1 MGEEKTTKEETIN
14 AIDFTK
20 NLNEE
25 YKKLFDE
32 FPAEE
37 IFPLENIEFA
47 CINDNYKII
56 KFFNGE
62 TQVGTAFVA
71 VLKKSKYLVIN
82 YIYIEKKLRG
92 KGYGH
97 TVLNILKSKYADYR
111 GIIVEVEPSN
121 TDDLTD
127 ITNRRL
133 KYYKDLNFNTLNFR
147 YKILQTGTN
156 IYQEM
161 LLYMYNLN
169 NPTNYIYTYNE
180 IAEILMEYYKAIFD
194 TDYEK
199 QYQLLNL

>member
-1 MGEEKTTKEETIN
+1 MGEERTIKDEKIN

-25 YKKLFDE
+25 YKKLFNE
-32 FPAEE
+32 FPSEE

-62 TQVGTAFVA
+62 LQVGTAFVTL
-71 VLKKSKYLVIN
+71 LKKSKYLVIN
-82 YIYIEKKLRG
+82 YLYIEKELRG

-97 TVLNILKSKYADYR
+97 IVFNILKTRFTDYR

-121 TDDLTD
+121 TDDLMD

-156 IYQEM
+156 IYQEI

-194 TDYEK
+194 ADYEK
-199 QYQLLNL
+199 QYQLLNF

>member
-1 MGEEKTTKEETIN
+1 MGEKRTQKEETIN

-20 NLNEE
+20 YLNEE
-25 YKKLFDE
+25 YKKLFNE

-37 IFPLENIEFA
+37 IFPIENIQFA
-47 CINDNYKII
+47 CKNDNYKII

-62 TQVGTAFVA
+62 LLVGTAFVTL
-71 VLKKSKYLVIN
+71 LKKSKYLVIN
-82 YIYIEKKLRG
+82 YIYIEKELRG

-97 TVLNILKSKYADYR
+97 IVFNILKSKFTDYR

-121 TDDLTD
+121 TDDLKD

-133 KYYKDLNFNTLNFR
+133 KYYKDLDFNILNCR
-147 YKILQTGTN
+147 YKILQTGTD

-180 IAEILMEYYKAIFD
+180 ITEILNEYYTNIFD

-199 QYQLLNL
+199 QYQLLKL

>member
-1 MGEEKTTKEETIN
+1 MGEERTIKDEKIN
-14 AIDFTK
+14 AVDFTK

-25 YKKLFDE
+25 YKKLFNE
-32 FPAEE
+32 FPSEE

-47 CINDNYKII
+47 CIHDNYKII

-62 TQVGTAFVA
+62 LQVGTAFVTL
-71 VLKKSKYLVIN
+71 LKKSKYLVIN
-82 YIYIEKKLRG
+82 YLYIEKELRG

-97 TVLNILKSKYADYR
+97 IVFNILKSRFTDYK

-121 TDDLTD
+121 TDDLMD
-127 ITNRRL
+127 ITNRRQ
-133 KYYKDLNFNTLNFR
+133 KYYKDLNFNTLKFR

-194 TDYEK
+194 ADYEK